1 MDNRQLKRNG
11 RRIRRA
17 MRVRKHVRGSAVKPR
32 LSVYKTNAHISAQLI
47 DDETGLTIVSAGTHH
62 GDFKATEF
70 GKKSKEAARRIG
82 AALAEKAK
90 AKSITTAVFD
100 RGFYKFHGIIAE
112 LAAGARE
119 AGLQV

>member
-1 MDNRQLKRNG
+1 MDNTILKRNE
-11 RRIRRA
+11 RRKKRA
-17 MRVRKHVRGSAVKPR
+17 MRVRKGVRGHVAKPR

-47 DDETGLTIVSAGTHH
+47 DDETGKTLVSAGTQHNEL
-62 GDFKATEF
+62 KTTEF
-70 GKKSKEAARRIG
+70 GKKSKEAARRVG
-82 AALAEKAK
+82 ALLAEKAK
-90 AKSITTAVFD
+90 SKSITTAVFD

>member
-1 MDNRQLKRNG
+1 MDKTLIKRNV
-11 RRIRRA
+11 RRKRRS
-17 MRVRKHVRGSAVKPR
+17 MRVRKHVRGNAAKPR

-47 DDETGLTIVSAGTHH
+47 DDETGLTIVSAGTQHNE
-62 GDFKATEF
+62 FKKTEF

-90 AKSITTAVFD
+90 EKSITTAVFD

-119 AGLQV
+119 AGLRI

>member
-1 MDNRQLKRNG
+1 MDNTVVKRNV
-11 RRIRRA
+11 RRKRRA
-17 MRVRKHVRGSAVKPR
+17 MRVRQHVRGHAAKPR

-47 DDETGLTIVSAGTHH
+47 DDETGKTLVSAGTHH
-62 GDFKATEF
+62 KEFKKTEF

-82 AALAEKAK
+82 AVLAEKAK
-90 AKSITTAVFD
+90 AKSITVAVFD

>member
-1 MDNRQLKRNG
+1 MDTSQLKRNG
-11 RRIRRA
+11 RRNRRA
-17 MRVRKHVRGSAVKPR
+17 MRIRKHVRGSGVKPR
-32 LSVYKTNAHISAQLI
+32 LCVYKTNAHISAQLI
-47 DDETGLTIVSAGTHH
+47 DDETGLTIVSAGTQHNE
-62 GDFKATEF
+62 FKKTEF
-70 GKKSKEAARRIG
+70 GKKSKEAARKIG

-90 AKSITTAVFD
+90 EKSITVAVFD